1 MIDEG
6 ISVSIGADGAPCNNN
21 LDGFLELRL
30 AALLHKPR
38 VGPRAMPA
46 AAVLRLATMGGAR
59 ALGLEAEIGSLEVG
73 KKADVV
79 VVDVD
84 GVHVAPTE
92 NATSAVVYACRSTD
106 VTHVV
111 VDGRVVV
118 RERELTTMDVGRVT
132 AEAKARAATV
142 FARMGAA

>member
-1 MIDEG
+1 
-6 ISVSIGADGAPCNNN
+6 
-21 LDGFLELRL
+21 
-30 AALLHKPR
+30 
-38 VGPRAMPA
+38 
-46 AAVLRLATMGGAR
+46 
-59 ALGLEAEIGSLEVG
+59 
-73 KKADVV
+73 
-79 VVDVD
+79 
-84 GVHVAPTE
+84 VAPTE

-132 AEAKARAATV
+132 AEAKARAATI